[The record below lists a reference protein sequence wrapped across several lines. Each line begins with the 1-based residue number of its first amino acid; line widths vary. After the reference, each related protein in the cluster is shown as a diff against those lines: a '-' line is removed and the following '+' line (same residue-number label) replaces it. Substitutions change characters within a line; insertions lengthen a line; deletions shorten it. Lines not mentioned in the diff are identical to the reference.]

1 MGSHPVCLRG
11 AEVVETVEPAVDDV
25 GADVDDVGPDVDV

>member
-25 GADVDDVGPDVDV
+25 GPDVDV